1 MSEELNDLFSFY
13 IENIEFKEEQ
23 LDKAF
28 IDQYKRIDLD
38 KSTGRIVAGYA
49 STPDLDSDGETIVQK
64 GLDISYYQKS
74 GWLNYMHNNNPSHV
88 IGIPIES
95 YIDSKGFYTKA
106 MLLNNDM
113 ANDVWKL
120 EQQLKSLG
128 YPRHL
133 GFSIE
138 GKVVGRSA
146 VNKSK
151 IIKAKVTN
159 VAITHIPVNTFA
171 TFETVSKSFVPP
183 TYDEVVGYI
192 MKDLPLKKDLAALSA
207 SPGLNAGSSFGSDN
221 YTGGE
226 VLRTE
231 SLEGANA
238 NAYKGKAVTGN
249 DRTSEQELDE
259 RLNSAYRSAHKSHS
273 ELITLLKAV
282 HPAASENLLE
292 EITNLVYKAKGIDNF
307 IKIISESEVLK

>member
-1 MSEELNDLFSFY
+1 MTDNLNDIFSFY
-13 IENIEFKEEQ
+13 IDNIEFKEEV

-28 IDQYKRIDLD
+28 IDQYKRIDLS
-38 KSTGRIVAGYA
+38 KSTGRLVAGYA
-49 STPDLDSDGETIVQK
+49 STSDVDSDGESIVQK

-74 GWLNYMHNNNPSHV
+74 GWLNFMHNNNPSHV

-95 YIDSKGFYTKA
+95 YIDNRGFYTKG
-106 MLLNNDM
+106 MLLNNEM
-113 ANDVWKL
+113 ANHVWSL
-120 EQQLKSLG
+120 EQELKSLG

-151 IIKAKVTN
+151 IVKAKVTN
-159 VAITHIPVNTFA
+159 VAITHIPVNTAA

-183 TYDEVVGYI
+183 TYDEVVSYI
-192 MKDLPLKKDLAALSA
+192 MKDLPLKKDLAQLN
-207 SPGLNAGSSFGSDN
+207 SPGLSAGHSFGSDN
-221 YTGGE
+221 YSGGE

-231 SLEGANA
+231 DLEGAVKNQ
-238 NAYKGKAVTGN
+238 YKGQAATGN
-249 DRTSEQELDE
+249 TASSEVELDE

-273 ELITLLKAV
+273 ELMTLLKTV
-282 HPAASENLLE
+282 HPTASDNLLS
-292 EITNLVYKAKGIDNF
+292 EIANLVYKANGIDNF
-307 IKIISESEVLK
+307 IKIITESEVLL